1 MMKPLT
7 KTALRVSVSTLLG
20 GLTMFGIVML
30 TNVIGDWMSGF
41 VVAGLSSLHIDIS
54 EYGSRVT
61 YCALFGL
68 WTVLFLILAR
78 LATGKPLASAL
89 PAFGLVGLLLCFV
102 APVALAV
109 LYQSTMNQF
118 GFLQDTYVTE
128 WILFLE
134 IVLIGIIA
142 GIWWSRTRVT
152 RFGT

>member
-1 MMKPLT
+1 MKPLT

-20 GLTMFGIVML
+20 GMTMFGIVML

-41 VVAGLSSLHIDIS
+41 VVAGLNSLHVDIS

-78 LATGKPLASAL
+78 RATGKPLPSAL
-89 PAFGLVGLLLCFV
+89 PTFGLVGLLLSFV

-109 LYQSTMNQF
+109 LYQSTINQF
-118 GFLQDTYVTE
+118 GFIQDTYVTE

-142 GIWWSRTRVT
+142 GIWWSHTRVT